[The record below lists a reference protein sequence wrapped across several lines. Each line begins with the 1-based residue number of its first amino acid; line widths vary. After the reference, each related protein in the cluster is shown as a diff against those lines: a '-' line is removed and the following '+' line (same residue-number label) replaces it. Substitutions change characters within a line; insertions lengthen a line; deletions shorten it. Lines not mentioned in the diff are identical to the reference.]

1 MWRRFFHIHT
11 CCWEYTVGANTLH
24 YFLNKAAIV
33 TQWKRCNY
41 RIFFWGVWKSKHAQ
55 NKVLKKLCQT
65 SVLWGLSSHVW
76 SGSEHLKIRASLPTS
91 KWNGHVW
98 IWQVVPHFKVKS
110 GGFDA
115 VVLSFECQKSLKTPK
130 RSTGK
135 NKNSSVFMNRTKVH
149 NTWDSLGNTL
159 WIDIIC
165 SWKQSLDLLHL
176 HHHLRT
182 VHVHYRTCAAVW
194 CAG

>member
-41 RIFFWGVWKSKHAQ
+41 RIVFWGVWKSKHAQ

-65 SVLWGLSSHVW
+65 SVLWGLSSHFW
-76 SGSEHLKIRASLPTS
+76 ACPRQKETAMSGSGKGCRTS
-91 KWNGHVW
+91 RSNRVDLTLLFW
-98 IWQVVPHFKVKS
+98 
-110 GGFDA
+110 
-115 VVLSFECQKSLKTPK
+115 VLNAKNLWKHQKDPQE
-130 RSTGK
+130 
-135 NKNSSVFMNRTKVH
+135 RTKTLQSLWIAPRCTT